1 MMSYKTFRII
11 ELAVVVIL
19 AALISY
25 AVSNGIGWLPVPAA
39 IIAVAGTYLLRRRIK
54 ETVTDERSETIGN
67 KAARFTF
74 FTGTLI
80 MAFGGATLGAFSH
93 NYPNLQPYASTLV
106 FGGGAFMIIYII
118 ASLFYSGKMGG
129 GGVVR
134 D

>member
-1 MMSYKTFRII
+1 MSYKTFRII
-11 ELAVVVIL
+11 ELGIIVIL
-19 AALISY
+19 VSLITF
-25 AVSNGIGWLPVPAA
+25 AVSDGVAWIPLPAA
-39 IIAVAGTYLLRRRIK
+39 VIAVAGLYLLRRRIK
-54 ETVTDERSETIGN
+54 EVITDERTETIGN

-93 NYPNLQPYASTLV
+93 NYPNLQPYANALV
-106 FGGGAFMIIYII
+106 FSGGVLMGIYIF

-129 GGVVR
+129 GGVER